1 MKDFSPESGWTKSL
15 PSDAGGA
22 SETPLG
28 EAVPME
34 TVPIEAVAFEAVA
47 FEAGLAEPGPADE
60 PACQPLVTE
69 LDV

>member
-1 MKDFSPESGWTKSL
+1 MPPGESFNC
-15 PSDAGGA
+15 A

-28 EAVPME
+28 EAVPTETVPTE
-34 TVPIEAVAFEAVA
+34 TVPIGAVPME
-47 FEAGLAEPGPADE
+47 DD